1 MAPGKPAAASRQSAA
16 VRTGGRVARGGT
28 LEGHGDRSNG
38 WEAVAERLIAERSHI
53 GAATVRTWCRSLP
66 ARSVVLDL
74 GCGAGVPV
82 AGVLTAEGHD
92 VYAIDA
98 SPRVVAAFRQ
108 RFPDAHVACEPVE
121 ESPFFGRCYDGIL
134 AIGLMFLLQPDV
146 QRAVIRRVAAA
157 LNRGG
162 RFLFTA
168 PAQAATWADAMTGLQ
183 SVSLG
188 DQAYRGALADAGLV
202 VVAEHVD
209 EGENH
214 YYDVVRA

>member
-1 MAPGKPAAASRQSAA
+1 
-16 VRTGGRVARGGT
+16 
-28 LEGHGDRSNG
+28 
-38 WEAVAERLIAERSHI
+38 
-53 GAATVRTWCRSLP
+53 
-66 ARSVVLDL
+66 
-74 GCGAGVPV
+74 VPV
-82 AGVLTAEGHD
+82 AGVLTVEGHD

-168 PAQAATWADAMTGLQ
+168 PTQAATWADAMTGLQ

-188 DQAYRGALADAGLV
+188 DQAYRGALADAGLA
-202 VVAEHVD
+202 VVAEYFD